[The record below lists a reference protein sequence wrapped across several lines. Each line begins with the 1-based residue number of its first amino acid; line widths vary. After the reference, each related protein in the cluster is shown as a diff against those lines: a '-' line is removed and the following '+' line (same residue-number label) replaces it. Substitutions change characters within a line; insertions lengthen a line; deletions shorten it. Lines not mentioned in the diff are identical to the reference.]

1 MEALKQRILEHIADL
16 LDEPTFKLDMRLA
29 DCIDPLPID
38 KSELHLLM
46 TDAAFKAF
54 CTYFNKQDNT
64 EQLCIGSVVKSFPSK
79 EDIMSEG
86 AKQINDWLE
95 GNTEQEKQH
104 YLIGFR
110 RSYEYVLRRLK

>member
-16 LDEPTFKLDMRLA
+16 LDEPTFELDMRLA
-29 DCIDPLPID
+29 DCIDPLPSD

-64 EQLCIGSVVKSFPSK
+64 EQCIINGVGKPFYCYDETVQIAEETGDKITKCVKQCK
-79 EDIMSEG
+79 MC
-86 AKQINDWLE
+86 KQ
-95 GNTEQEKQH
+95 
-104 YLIGFR
+104 
-110 RSYEYVLRRLK
+110 